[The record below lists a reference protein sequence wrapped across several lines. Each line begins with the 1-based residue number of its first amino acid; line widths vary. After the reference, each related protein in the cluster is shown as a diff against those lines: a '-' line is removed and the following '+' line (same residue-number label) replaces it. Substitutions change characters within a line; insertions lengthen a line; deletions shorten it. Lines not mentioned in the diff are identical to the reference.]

1 MRRGLI
7 APSSIASTL
16 PPAAARECRGRS
28 RVEPPIRLLLPAEP
42 WERQVKNSLA
52 ALRTLWHP
60 HQKLWNWD
68 LADTLKD
75 SGHVRLAGWLIPV
88 DSVLLAVRVLFRRA
102 VRLGPF
108 AFRRK
113 AKSSMRVLYVD
124 CGVHTEGM
132 QIRLFHEWFS
142 GLVNL
147 QILAFEASPRHFPEA
162 TANLADI
169 PNLDLRNIALV
180 GPDFGSPTIKLYRTG
195 GNGKGDSLFSERGH
209 EFDEVPTGRLSDFIR
224 ETPADLVI
232 LRMNIEGAEEYVIED
247 LVDAGALDRIA
258 AFYGM
263 WDDLSKIDANRD
275 KAFRDVLHRHGV
287 RTLTFNDRD
296 ARHPL
301 RHWAIRLD
309 IDTVLQLGK
318 QGGHP
323 VKTSFPEHP

>member
-1 MRRGLI
+1 M
-7 APSSIASTL
+7 
-16 PPAAARECRGRS
+16 
-28 RVEPPIRLLLPAEP
+28 
-42 WERQVKNSLA
+42 KNSLT
-52 ALRTLWHP
+52 ALKMLWHP

-68 LADTLKD
+68 LADKLKD
-75 SGHVRLAGWLIPV
+75 AGHARLADWLIPV
-88 DSVLLAVRVLFRRA
+88 DSVLLAARVIFRRIMK
-102 VRLGPF
+102 LGPF
-108 AFRRK
+108 AFRRVT
-113 AKSSMRVLYVD
+113 KSGMHVLYVD

-147 QILAFEASPRHFPEA
+147 RILAFEASPRHYPEA
-162 TANLADI
+162 SRNLADI

-180 GPDFGSPTIKLYRTG
+180 GPDFNSPTIKLYRTG
-195 GNGKGDSLFSERGH
+195 GNGKGDSLFAERGH

-247 LVDAGALDRIA
+247 LVDAGMLDRVA

-263 WDDLSKIDANRD
+263 WDDLSKIDTSRD
-275 KAFRDVLHRHGV
+275 KAFRGVLRCHGI

-301 RHWAIRLD
+301 RHWAIQLD
-309 IDTVLQLGK
+309 IDTVLQRG
-318 QGGHP
+318 
-323 VKTSFPEHP
+323 EHS